1 MIQTPAVMNKLQGQL
16 VDIQKEGDLSHV
28 YIEVAGNIL
37 QAIVIDNPE
46 EFAYVQAGSAIQLW
60 FKETAVVLAKSIAA
74 PISMENQLRCQITD
88 IQESKMLTKV
98 YLQHSAGP
106 LVAII
111 TTEAYQVMTLQLQEE
126 VIALVKANEIM
137 LA

>member
-1 MIQTPAVMNKLQGQL
+1 MNKLQGQL